1 MIHTLSW
8 IDLTVIFVY
17 LTGVVLFGVSF
28 YRKNKTKEAFMTG
41 NRNIPSWVIAMSIF
55 ATFVSSISFLA
66 LPAKAYATNWNAF
79 VFSLTIPIAL
89 IFSWKFF
96 IPLYRNVN
104 SVSAY
109 TYLEKRFGR
118 WAKLYASVCYLLT
131 QIMRTGTIL
140 FLLALP
146 LHVLLGWDIVTI
158 ILCTGIAVAV
168 YSTLGGI
175 LAVVWTDAIQG
186 IILITGA
193 LVCLIFLLFS
203 MPEGPVQTWNIAW
216 NDGKMSLGSFDLT
229 DWTSSTFWVVFA
241 YGIFINLQ
249 NYGIDQNYI
258 QRYMSARSEREA
270 KTSALF
276 GGLLYLPVS
285 FLFFMIG
292 AALYAYY
299 QVNMAELPAEIA
311 VAGMEDR
318 IFPFFIVDK
327 LPAGL
332 TGILIASILSAGMS
346 TVSTSLNS
354 GATIVL
360 TDFFRSE
367 KRNHSSRK
375 SMTILYLSTLGI
387 TVSGVLIAI
396 MMIQVKSVLDAWWDM
411 ASIFS
416 GGMLGLLLLG
426 YFSKKATNM
435 SAAIAV
441 AAGILVII
449 WMSLSPLYFNTE
461 GLLCFRSRLHT
472 QLTIVMG
479 TTVIF
484 LTGFLLS
491 KFSISRSFGNER
503 ELKD

>member
-8 IDLTVIFVY
+8 IDLIVIFVY
-17 LTGVVLFGVSF
+17 LTGIVLFGASF

-118 WAKLYASVCYLLT
+118 WARVYASVCYLLT

-146 LHVLLGWDIVTI
+146 LHVLLGWGIVTI

-203 MPEGPVQTWNIAW
+203 MPEGPVQAWDIAW
-216 NDGKMSLGSFDLT
+216 NDGKTGLGSFDMT

-270 KTSALF
+270 KSSAMF
-276 GGLLYLPVS
+276 GGLLYIPVS

-292 AALYAYY
+292 TALYAYY
-299 QVNMAELPAEIA
+299 QVNITELPADIT

-327 LPAGL
+327 LPPGL

-360 TDFFRSE
+360 TDFFHSE
-367 KRNHSSRK
+367 KRNLSSRK
-375 SMTILYLSTLGI
+375 SMTILYLSTVAI
-387 TVSGVLIAI
+387 TVSGVFIAI
-396 MMIQVKSVLDAWWDM
+396 MMIQVKSVLDAWWNM

-435 SAAIAV
+435 NAAIAV
-441 AAGILVII
+441 TVGLLVII
-449 WMSLSPLYFNTE
+449 WMSLSPVYFSTE
-461 GLLCFRSRLHT
+461 GLVCFKSNLHT
-472 QLTIVMG
+472 QLTIVIG

-491 KFSISRSFGNER
+491 KYKHNEV
-503 ELKD
+503 

>member
-1 MIHTLSW
+1 MHYSLSW
-8 IDLTVIFVY
+8 IDLIIIIVFMVGI
-17 LTGVVLFGVSF
+17 VLFGASF

-41 NRNIPSWVIAMSIF
+41 NQNIPSWVIAMSIF

-79 VFSLTIPIAL
+79 VFSLTIPVAL
-89 IFSWKFF
+89 FFSWKFF
-96 IPLYRNVN
+96 IPLYRNEN

-109 TYLEKRFGR
+109 SYLEKRFGR
-118 WAKLYASVCYLLT
+118 WARVYASTCYLLT
-131 QIMRTGTIL
+131 QIMRAGTIL

-146 LHVLLGWDIVTI
+146 LHLLLGWNIIAI
-158 ILCTGIAVAV
+158 ILCTGVAVAIF
-168 YSTLGGI
+168 STMGGI

-193 LVCLIFLLFS
+193 FVCLFFLLFS
-203 MPEGPVQTWNIAW
+203 MPEGPVQAWDIALR
-216 NDGKMSLGSFDLT
+216 DGKMSLGSFDLT
-229 DWTSSTFWVVFA
+229 DWTTSTFWVVFA
-241 YGIFINLQ
+241 YGIFMNLQ
-249 NYGIDQNYI
+249 NYGIDQNFI

-270 KTSALF
+270 KSSAMF
-276 GGLLYLPVS
+276 GGLLYLPVG
-285 FLFFMIG
+285 FLFFLIG
-292 AALYAYY
+292 TSLYAYY
-299 QVNMAELPAEIA
+299 QVNITELPAEIA

-318 IFPFFIVDK
+318 IFPFFIVHK

-332 TGILIASILSAGMS
+332 TGTLIASIFAAGMS

-354 GATIVL
+354 GATIIL

-367 KRNHSSRK
+367 KRNFSSRK
-375 SMTILYLSTLGI
+375 SMTILYLSTI
-387 TVSGVLIAI
+387 TITASGVLIAV

-426 YFSKKATNM
+426 YFSKKATSMN
-435 SAAIAV
+435 AAIAV
-441 AAGILVII
+441 SVGILVII
-449 WMSLSPLYFNTE
+449 WMSLSPLYFNAE
-461 GLLCFRSRLHT
+461 GLICLRSRLHT
-472 QLTIVMG
+472 QLTIVIG

-491 KFSISRSFGNER
+491 KFCVKKI
-503 ELKD
+503 LK